1 MHLQGLK
8 VKKLLGILT
17 IGMALAFTGCTKV
30 ETGHV
35 GVESVLGKMK
45 MDELPP
51 GPYQTVTRDLKVVSV
66 RETTVPLENLH
77 PKTQDNVTMQNV
89 DIDIRYMIQPN
100 MVADTLSK
108 LAGDLSENADGD
120 QVVGERYVKRHALEA
135 IFKAAAK
142 YDSAE
147 IHKHRDEI
155 AADVTS
161 ELQKSLNKEMPG
173 VFVIPGATVRTLTT
187 DSKLEDSIRQAAQVQ
202 FETQRA
208 EGQKQL
214 AEAQAEVRLIKA
226 RADAEANHVIAQ
238 SLTPML
244 VRKME
249 IEAEASFA
257 KEGTHTVFL
266 GNGSASPLVNVK

>member
-1 MHLQGLK
+1 M
-8 VKKLLGILT
+8 KKL
-17 IGMALAFTGCTKV
+17 IGLAFIGLASVMMTGCFFEKV

-45 MDELPP
+45 MEELPP
-51 GPYQTVTRDLKVVSV
+51 GPYQTLTRDLKVISV

-77 PKTQDNVTMQNV
+77 PKTQDNVTMQDV
-89 DIDIRYMIQPN
+89 DIDIRYVIQPN
-100 MVADTLSK
+100 KVAETLSK
-108 LAGDLSENADGD
+108 LAGDLSTNADGD
-120 QVVGERYVKRHALEA
+120 TVVGERYVKRHALEA
-135 IFKAAAK
+135 VFKATAK
-142 YDSAE
+142 YDSGE

-161 ELQKSLNKEMPG
+161 SLQSSLNKEMPG
-173 VFVIPGATVRTLTT
+173 VFTIPGATVRTLTT
-187 DSKLEDSIRQAAQVQ
+187 DTKLENSIRQAAQVH
-202 FETQRA
+202 FETERA
-208 EGQKQL
+208 EGQKAL

-226 RADAEANHVIAQ
+226 RADAEANRVIAQ

-257 KEGTHTVFL
+257 KDGTHTVFL
-266 GNGSASPLVNVK
+266 GNGNATPIVNLK